1 MMNEEIDVSE
11 LPTDGP
17 VALIDGDS
25 LLYFEM
31 GKPTLED
38 AIDGLNQR
46 LLHMLNQCKTARYA
60 GFLTIGRCFRYKA
73 AKTKDY
79 KHNRKGG
86 NKPIIFYALKE
97 YLKQEWKFEYI
108 PELEAD
114 DLVAVYADKIVGHID
129 TIICSPDKDVL
140 YQVPGIHY
148 NYRTAEFIDTNIY
161 EAETFL
167 WKQTLMGDPTD
178 GIPGLPKVGP
188 KTAETWLNY
197 MPLQNMPAFVL
208 NKYIEKFGNHEG
220 IRKFAETFRLVYIL
234 KSKEDVLR
242 ETGIELKDLVINDVK
257 PLNENQCL

>member
-1 MMNEEIDVSE
+1 MINEEIDVSG

-46 LLHMLNQCKTARYA
+46 LLHILNQCETARYA

-86 NKPIIFYALKE
+86 SKPIIFYALKE

-114 DLVAVYADKIVGHID
+114 DLVAVYANED
-129 TIICSPDKDVL
+129 TMICSPDKDVL
-140 YQVPGIHY
+140 YQVEGEHY
-148 NYRTAEFIDTNIY
+148 NYRTADFVKTTPE
-161 EAETFL
+161 EAKLFL
-167 WKQTLMGDPTD
+167 WKQMLMGDPTD
-178 GIPGLPKVGP
+178 GIPGIPKLGP
-188 KTAETWLNY
+188 KTADKLLAITDLNT
-197 MPLQNMPAFVL
+197 MPEFVL
-208 NKYIEKFGNHEG
+208 KKYIEKFGVYAG
-220 IRKFAETFRLVYIL
+220 ISKFAETFRLVYIL
-234 KSKEDVLR
+234 KTKEDVLR

-257 PLNENQCL
+257 PLNENEWL

>member
-79 KHNRKGG
+79 KHNRKHG

-108 PELEAD
+108 PE
-114 DLVAVYADKIVGHID
+114 
-129 TIICSPDKDVL
+129 
-140 YQVPGIHY
+140 
-148 NYRTAEFIDTNIY
+148 
-161 EAETFL
+161 
-167 WKQTLMGDPTD
+167 
-178 GIPGLPKVGP
+178 
-188 KTAETWLNY
+188 
-197 MPLQNMPAFVL
+197 
-208 NKYIEKFGNHEG
+208 
-220 IRKFAETFRLVYIL
+220 
-234 KSKEDVLR
+234 
-242 ETGIELKDLVINDVK
+242 
-257 PLNENQCL
+257 

>member
-1 MMNEEIDVSE
+1 MMNEEINASE

-46 LLHMLNQCKTARYA
+46 LLHILNQCETARYA

-73 AKTKDY
+73 AKTKAY

-86 NKPIIFYALKE
+86 SKPIIFYALKE
-97 YLKQEWKFEYI
+97 YLKQKWKFEYI

-114 DLVAVYADKIVGHID
+114 DLVAVYSDEN
-129 TIICSPDKDVL
+129 TLICSPDKDVL
-140 YQVPGIHY
+140 YQVTGRHY
-148 NYRTAEFIDTNIY
+148 NYRTAEFIDTTY
-161 EAETFL
+161 EEAEWFL
-167 WKQTLMGDPTD
+167 WKQMLMGDPGD

-188 KTAETWLNY
+188 KTAELWLEENDAY
-197 MPLQNMPAFVL
+197 DYPTLVL
-208 NKYIEKFGNHEG
+208 NKYIEKFGIYNG
-220 IRKFAETFRLVYIL
+220 ISKFAETFKLVYIL
-234 KSKEDVLR
+234 KTKEDVLR
-242 ETGIELKDLVINDVK
+242 ETDLELNNLVINNVNSFK
-257 PLNENQCL
+257 LCV

>member
-1 MMNEEIDVSE
+1 MINEEINASE

-73 AKTKDY
+73 AKTKAY

-86 NKPIIFYALKE
+86 SKPIIFYALKE

-114 DLVAVYADKIVGHID
+114 DLVAVYSEGLNDNKV
-129 TIICSPDKDVL
+129 ICCPDK
-140 YQVPGIHY
+140 YPK
-148 NYRTAEFIDTNIY
+148 AE
-161 EAETFL
+161 L
-167 WKQTLMGDPTD
+167 
-178 GIPGLPKVGP
+178 
-188 KTAETWLNY
+188 
-197 MPLQNMPAFVL
+197 
-208 NKYIEKFGNHEG
+208 
-220 IRKFAETFRLVYIL
+220 
-234 KSKEDVLR
+234 
-242 ETGIELKDLVINDVK
+242 
-257 PLNENQCL
+257 